1 MLLDILCAGLHV
13 AKPLSSI
20 VHEQPLDQV
29 LGSLLH
35 VLRPLQLAS
44 EDLLVDEERV
54 VVEEGRVAGQHLVDQ
69 DAKGPPVNRFGV
81 ALQGWLLFAGCG
93 CGCGWGNNN
102 FFDKCERMIVYVQKV
117 KLIGIVLRIR

>member
-13 AKPLSSI
+13 AKPLSSV

-44 EDLLVDEERV
+44 EDLLVDAERV
-54 VVEEGRVAGQHLVDQ
+54 VVEEGRVAGQHFVDQ

-81 ALQGWLLFAGCG
+81 ALQCWLLFAGCG
-93 CGCGWGNNN
+93 CGCGCGCGWGNNIL
-102 FFDKCERMIVYVQKV
+102 FDKRA
-117 KLIGIVLRIR
+117 RIKIMSQCNSTMFRK

>member
-20 VHEQPLDQV
+20 VHEQSLDQV

-93 CGCGWGNNN
+93 CGWGNNN

>member
-44 EDLLVDEERV
+44 EDLLVDAERV

-69 DAKGPPVNRFGV
+69 DTKGPPVNRFGV
-81 ALQGWLLFAGCG
+81 ALQCWLLFAGCG
-93 CGCGWGNNN
+93 CGWGNNI
-102 FFDKCERMIVYVQKV
+102 FFDKRA
-117 KLIGIVLRIR
+117 RIKIMSQCQCNSTMFRK

>member
-44 EDLLVDEERV
+44 EDLLVDAERV
-54 VVEEGRVAGQHLVDQ
+54 VVEEGGVASEHLVDQ
-69 DAKGPPVNRFGV
+69 DAKRPPVHCLV
-81 ALQGWLLFAGCG
+81 VTL
-93 CGCGWGNNN
+93 
-102 FFDKCERMIVYVQKV
+102 
-117 KLIGIVLRIR
+117 

>member
-44 EDLLVDEERV
+44 EDLLVDAERV

-69 DAKGPPVNRFGV
+69 DTKGPPVNRFGV
-81 ALQGWLLFAGCG
+81 ALQCWLLFAGCG
-93 CGCGWGNNN
+93 CGCGCGWGNNI
-102 FFDKCERMIVYVQKV
+102 FFDRRA
-117 KLIGIVLRIR
+117 RIKIMSQCNSTMFRK

>member
-117 KLIGIVLRIR
+117 KFIGIVLGER

>member
-13 AKPLSSI
+13 AKSLSSI
-20 VHEQPLDQV
+20 VHEV

-44 EDLLVDEERV
+44 EDLLVDAERV

-81 ALQGWLLFAGCG
+81 AMQCWLLFACCGCG
-93 CGCGWGNNN
+93 CGCGWGNNIL
-102 FFDKCERMIVYVQKV
+102 FDKRA
-117 KLIGIVLRIR
+117 RIKIMSQCNSTMFRK

>member
-20 VHEQPLDQV
+20 VHEQSLDQV

-102 FFDKCERMIVYVQKV
+102 FFDKCERMLVYVQKV

>member
-44 EDLLVDEERV
+44 EDLLVDAERV

-81 ALQGWLLFAGCG
+81 ALQYWLLFAGFGCGFG
-93 CGCGWGNNN
+93 CGCEWGNNI
-102 FFDKCERMIVYVQKV
+102 FFDKRA
-117 KLIGIVLRIR
+117 RIKIMSQSNSNMFRK

>member
-44 EDLLVDEERV
+44 EDLLVDAERV
-54 VVEEGRVAGQHLVDQ
+54 VVEEGRVAGQHFVDQ
-69 DAKGPPVNRFGV
+69 DTKRPPVNRVSV
-81 ALQGWLLFAGCG
+81 ALQCCLLFGG
-93 CGCGWGNNN
+93 FGCGWGNNI
-102 FFDKCERMIVYVQKV
+102 FFDKRARKQIMSQSNSTTFRK
-117 KLIGIVLRIR
+117 